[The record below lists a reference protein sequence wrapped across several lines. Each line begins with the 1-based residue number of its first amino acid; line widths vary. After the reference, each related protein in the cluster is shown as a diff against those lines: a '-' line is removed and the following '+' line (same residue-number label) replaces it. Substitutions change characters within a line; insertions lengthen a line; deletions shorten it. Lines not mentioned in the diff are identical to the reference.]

1 MLRVLCMM
9 LVTLLIVINSGS
21 DALAEKRVALVIGN
35 SGYKAVTALQNPAN
49 DSADIARALEALDFE
64 VELVSD
70 LTFDKMRRSLRSF
83 SKRASG
89 ADVALVFYAGHGIE
103 VDGQNYLIPVDARLE
118 SSDDVDYEALPLNLV
133 MGSLNGA
140 KKLKLVLLDA
150 CRNNPF
156 IAGMKTSGAKR
167 AIGRGL
173 ARVEP
178 SVGTLVGFAA
188 KEGTTASDGDGRNSP
203 YTKALLEHLDEPGLE
218 INLLFRKVRDSVL
231 SQTNG
236 EQEPFTYGSLP
247 GRQLYLKDGSQPA
260 KPVATGAIPSS
271 IKLSEAGQVWVATQA
286 TRSVAVLEAF
296 EKSYA
301 GTPYAA
307 LARARIEELKAVS
320 AKTQAPAP
328 ALSNVKPAA
337 SNSSA
342 GPKPPEP
349 AEQRVAAVEPQPR
362 QQVAKPPRF
371 ASEGELVRAIQKA
384 LNDHRCNA
392 GSVPTASGAGRA
404 CRGRWPVC
412 EARQAE
418 PGHRSKLKDLLD
430 AIEGKSGK
438 ACPLVC
444 GARYQKK
451 GDECVLKTCK
461 KGEKL
466 DRRGKC
472 HAPRSC
478 PIRLVRARSEHVA
491 IGNMV
496 RRAGAFEKLPWPSGY
511 HLGFCDGR
519 RLGRGG
525 ASGHE

>member
-236 EQEPFTYGSLP
+236 QQEPFTYGSLP

-260 KPVATGAIPSS
+260 KPIATGATPSS

-296 EKSYA
+296 ERSYA

-307 LARARIEELKAVS
+307 LARARIEELKATS

-342 GPKPPEP
+342 EPKPPEP
-349 AEQRVAAVEPQPR
+349 AEQRVAAVEPKPQ

-384 LNDHRCNA
+384 LNEHRCDA
-392 GSVPTASGAGRA
+392 GSVPTASGAGRCIA
-404 CRGRWPVC
+404 AAGRF
-412 EARQAE
+412 ARYA
-418 PGHRSKLKDLLD
+418 KLSLDTDPTENLLD

-438 ACPLVC
+438 VCPLVC

-466 DRRGKC
+466 DLSKC
-472 HAPRSC
+472 Q
-478 PIRLVRARSEHVA
+478 RSEVKTDSTACQEARHSPRPGTKVLQQSR
-491 IGNMV
+491 V
-496 RRAGAFEKLPWPSGY
+496 RNPVP
-511 HLGFCDGR
+511 
-519 RLGRGG
+519 
-525 ASGHE
+525 